1 MMRKILAI
9 FFLLTSATA
18 LHAQE
23 LWTSVDAATSLTKKL
38 SIDATAEF
46 RWQQFGTPL
55 KTGFGEVG
63 MSYKIIKPLSVG
75 LSYRLSQRSR
85 QTGFFTIHTCAATLG
100 YRYKIGD
107 FRIAYRNKFTTGKDT
122 YTTSVEDLRWHCTD
136 RNRIKISYY
145 KKGTLLAPSVFIE
158 SFNEIS
164 AQERY
169 SLSELRY
176 GAGLDFILYRGYS
189 VGVGGFVKQSFSS
202 KTEFTY
208 VGTLALS
215 KEF

>member
-1 MMRKILAI
+1 MQKILAI
-9 FFLLTSATA
+9 FFLLTSATM

-23 LWTSVDAATSLTKKL
+23 LWTSLEAETSLTKKL
-38 SIDATAEF
+38 SVDATAEF

-63 MSYKIIKPLSVG
+63 ASYRILKPLSIG
-75 LSYRLSQRSR
+75 ASYRLSQRSR
-85 QTGFFTIHTCAATLG
+85 QTGFFTIHTFATTLG

-107 FRIAYRNKFTTGKDT
+107 FRIAYRNKFETDKDT
-122 YTTSVEDLRWHCTD
+122 YTTSVEDLRWHFTD
-136 RNRIKISYY
+136 RNRIRITYY

-164 AQERY
+164 ARERY

-176 GAGLDFILYRGYS
+176 GANLNFMLYRGYS

-208 VGTLALS
+208 VGTVALA